1 MKVQNWFII
10 MTVLAFTSFIS
21 FLQIDSAYADEH
33 NMNGTFMNVGVISG
47 LLAAL
52 ALFMAYQSQKK

>member
-10 MTVLAFTSFIS
+10 MSVLAFMSFIS

-33 NMNGTFMNVGVISG
+33 NMNATFMNVGIISAV
-47 LLAAL
+47 LAA
-52 ALFMAYQSQKK
+52 ASLFMAYQSQKK